1 MKGVETRQS
10 KLSKDNFSL
19 YAEMPTNKRG
29 LNKWGWRLKYS
40 PILHWKVEKPR
51 IKSLGY
57 NEMMKGTTAG
67 TTLRGMF
74 SRLAKPT
81 EKAQEIMDELG
92 ITVYDNEGKF
102 RSISDIIGIVTE
114 KTSGLSEQE
123 KNFALSTI
131 FGKSCLPGNVERLCA

>member
-1 MKGVETRQS
+1 MYSFKYVAPYSAALNVSLEETAAAIGI
-10 KLSKDNFSL
+10 LSD
-19 YAEMPTNKRG
+19 AG
-29 LNKWGWRLKYS
+29 
-40 PILHWKVEKPR
+40 
-51 IKSLGY
+51 
-57 NEMMKGTTAG
+57 MKGTTAG

>member
-1 MKGVETRQS
+1 
-10 KLSKDNFSL
+10 
-19 YAEMPTNKRG
+19 
-29 LNKWGWRLKYS
+29 
-40 PILHWKVEKPR
+40 
-51 IKSLGY
+51 
-57 NEMMKGTTAG
+57 MMKGTTAG

-81 EKAQEIMDELG
+81 EKAQEIMEGLG

-102 RSISDIIGIVTE
+102 RSISDIIGIVSE
-114 KTSGLSEQE
+114 KTSGLSEEE